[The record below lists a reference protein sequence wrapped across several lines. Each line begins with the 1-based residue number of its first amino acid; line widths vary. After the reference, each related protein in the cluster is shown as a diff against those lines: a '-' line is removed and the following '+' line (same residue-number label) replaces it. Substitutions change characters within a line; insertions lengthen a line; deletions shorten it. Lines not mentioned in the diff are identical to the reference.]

1 MVSTESLM
9 AQKMVVRGEQESDAS
24 VQYCGGKSST
34 VTAATVL
41 FGASE
46 RVCGFS
52 RVLVR
57 ACAKGEVKGRTRLT
71 GRDDALAR
79 PVACPHTLWRAWASW
94 ARRVPVAAV
103 ILLANGDVQRDQQS
117 VERLKDMMMHARC
130 ERRKELAWW

>member
-1 MVSTESLM
+1 MASTEGLM
-9 AQKMVVRGEQESDAS
+9 ALKTVVRGEQESDES
-24 VQYCGGKSST
+24 VQYRGGKSST
-34 VTAATVL
+34 VTTATVL
-41 FGASE
+41 SCASE
-46 RVCGFS
+46 RVWEVA

-57 ACAKGEVKGRTRLT
+57 ACAIGEVKGRTRMT

-79 PVACPHTLWRAWASW
+79 PVACPRTLWRAWASW
-94 ARRVPVAAV
+94 AHRVPVAAV